1 MLYYLRKIQS
11 EGKVKRVFRTLVF
24 HEVRPE
30 SELALGQRPIQVADG
45 YEDSLPMP
53 LYVSVAHFQEQIN
66 FLQEQKY
73 HCLTVNEI
81 KAFYE
86 KNQQLP
92 EKSVF
97 LKFDDCYQSLKEYA
111 YPILKKA
118 NMKATVFVVKGWLFS
133 EEETYHPERSQCLSV
148 KEVEAMADVFETANH
163 TTHFHK
169 RKGTTLSQPMWEPKG
184 RVKEDILE
192 CNQFVTHKDVFAYP
206 FGLYNQETV
215 SILEEMNFRLAF
227 TTKSGWNSLETPPLE
242 LHREVIPEAMSL
254 QAFQLLMKE
263 EA

>member
-1 MLYYLRKIQS
+1 M
-11 EGKVKRVFRTLVF
+11 FRTLVF

-66 FLQEQKY
+66 FLKEQNV

-86 KNQQLP
+86 KKQPLP
-92 EKSVF
+92 ENSVF
-97 LKFDDCYQSLKEYA
+97 LTFDDCYQSMKEYA

-133 EEETYHPERSQCLSV
+133 EKKAYHPEYSRCLSV
-148 KEVEAMADVFETANH
+148 DEVEEMSDVFETANH
-163 TTHFHK
+163 TTYFHK
-169 RKGTTLSQPMWEPKG
+169 RKGTTLSQPMWETKK

-192 CNQFVTHKDVFAYP
+192 CNQLVTHKDVFAYP

-215 SILEEMNFRLAF
+215 TTLEEMAFQLAF
-227 TTKSGWNSLETPPLE
+227 TTKSGWNSLDTSPLE
-242 LHREVIPEAMSL
+242 LHRDVIPEAMSI
-254 QAFQLLMKE
+254 QTFQLLMKE
-263 EA
+263 EE